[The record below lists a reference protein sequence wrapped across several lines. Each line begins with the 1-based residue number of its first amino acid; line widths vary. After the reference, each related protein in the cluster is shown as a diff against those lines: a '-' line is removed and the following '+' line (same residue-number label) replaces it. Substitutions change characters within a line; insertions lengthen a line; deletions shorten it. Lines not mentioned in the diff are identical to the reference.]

1 METASGFHGFFVFT
15 HSHNQKVVTA
25 HGLFFIDSPKGK
37 ITMHYPS
44 FEQFEKLS
52 REGNLI
58 PVYREIMADRE
69 TPVSVLTKLNS
80 RSHAF
85 LLESVEG
92 GEKWGRYTFLG
103 ADPQRIFR
111 VSGTDVLVQNGKTA
125 QRFSHGGDPLS
136 VLKGI
141 MERYRPVPVEGL
153 PRFYGGAVGFLAYDM
168 VRYFEK
174 LPDNRGTA
182 VDTDEAVFLI
192 TDTLLIFD
200 NVRHTIKV
208 VACVCTE
215 GVDNLRTVYNEEI
228 EKIDKLVDTMAT
240 PAREGIQ
247 SANRAAKLQLQS
259 NVSPDEFRAMVT
271 KAKDYIVSGDIIQ
284 VVLSQRFETDN
295 GLDSIDLYRAL
306 RYINPS
312 PYLFYLKMDDLVLI
326 GSSPEVMVRLDE
338 GVVELR
344 PIAGTRKRGRTEQ
357 EDRRLADELLRD
369 EKERAEHIMLVDL
382 GRNDLGRIARIGS
395 VQVTQLM
402 AVERYSHVMHLVSNI
417 RAHLAAE
424 RDAFDVLKAS
434 FPAGTLTGAPKVRA
448 MEIIDELESFRRGPY
463 GGAVGY
469 ISFTGNMDLGITIR
483 TIMIKGEK
491 LYIQTGAGIVADSDP
506 SAEYDETV
514 NKAQAMTQA
523 VRLAAADF
531 DILYNSREE

>member
-1 METASGFHGFFVFT
+1 
-15 HSHNQKVVTA
+15 
-25 HGLFFIDSPKGK
+25 
-37 ITMHYPS
+37 MHYPS
-44 FEQFEKLS
+44 FEQFGELS
-52 REGNLI
+52 RKGNLI
-58 PVYREIMADRE
+58 PLYREILTDRE
-69 TPVSVLTKLNS
+69 TPVSVLTKLK
-80 RSHAF
+80 SHTHVF

-92 GEKWGRYTFLG
+92 GEKWARYTFLG
-103 ADPQRIFR
+103 ADPQKIFR
-111 VSGTDVLVQNGKTA
+111 VMGDDVIIHNGKET

-136 VLKGI
+136 ILKELMDG
-141 MERYRPVPVEGL
+141 YRPVPVDGL
-153 PRFYGGAVGFLAYDM
+153 PRFSGGAVGFLAYDM

-174 LPDNRGTA
+174 LPDRGLAGVGTE
-182 VDTDEAVFLI
+182 EAVFLI

-200 NVRHTIKV
+200 NVKHTIKV
-208 VACVCTE
+208 IATVCTD
-215 GVDNLRTVYNEEI
+215 GVDDLRAAYAEGI
-228 EKIDKLVDTMAT
+228 EKIDRLVDIMTTAAEEPTPTVRSGEPTLRSTMD
-240 PAREGIQ
+240 
-247 SANRAAKLQLQS
+247 
-259 NVSPDEFRAMVT
+259 PDEFRSMVA
-271 KAKDYIVSGDIIQ
+271 KAKEYIAAGDIIQ

-295 GLDSIDLYRAL
+295 GLDPVDLYRAL

-312 PYLFYLKMDDLVLI
+312 PYLFYLKMGDLILI

-344 PIAGTRKRGRTEQ
+344 PIAGTRKRGRNEQ
-357 EDRRLADELLRD
+357 EDRRLADELLQD

-382 GRNDLGRIARIGS
+382 GRNDLGRIARTGS

-402 AVERYSHVMHLVSNI
+402 TVERYSHVMHLVSNI
-417 RAHLAAE
+417 QAQLAPR

-448 MEIIDELESFRRGPY
+448 MEIIDELECSRRGPY

-483 TIMIKGEK
+483 TIVIKDGK

-514 NKAQAMTQA
+514 NKARAMTEA
-523 VRLAAADF
+523 IRLAATNF
-531 DILYNSREE
+531 DISYTNREELHDCNDR